1 VCGGGGGGG
10 GRIGDSVD
18 VLSLDSGHQLS
29 PSVPMRG
36 DGSIAWHKE
45 SPNFLKS
52 TASRKKK
59 MAPGKVFPA
68 TPGPQVLFPK
78 FVNVLSDLRYK
89 ERNGA
94 VEEVEVEAV
103 WSAAAAPWAATEAV
117 TEDDVFEEASSTAD
131 QFDSLLKKTKGI
143 SNGEGRVVG
152 ARKRSVDNS

>member
-1 VCGGGGGGG
+1 MRRGGVVCGGGGGGG

-59 MAPGKVFPA
+59 MAPGRGVPCD
-68 TPGPQVLFPK
+68 
-78 FVNVLSDLRYK
+78 DLHI
-89 ERNGA
+89 
-94 VEEVEVEAV
+94 
-103 WSAAAAPWAATEAV
+103 AA
-117 TEDDVFEEASSTAD
+117 
-131 QFDSLLKKTKGI
+131 
-143 SNGEGRVVG
+143 
-152 ARKRSVDNS
+152 